1 MAEQLSMFGESAP
14 EPKRPRKPKGGGAP
28 GGAGGGG
35 GGTIVPAFLHE
46 EARRRYLNYALSVI
60 TSRALPDVRDGLK
73 PVQRRILFGMYH
85 DHHLT
90 HDAKYMKCAKVVGT
104 IMGQYHPHGDVAIY
118 DALVRLAQDFSLRYP
133 LVDGHGNFGSLDGDG
148 AAAMRYTECRLAPI
162 ASELLA
168 ELKKK
173 TVDYRPTYDGTL
185 FEPIVIPAR
194 APQLLINGTTGIA
207 VGMATNIPPHNL
219 SEVTD
224 ALVALIENPKLETK
238 DLVKHI
244 KGPDFPTGGQILN
257 SRAELK
263 EIYETGQGA
272 VKVRGEWVQE
282 ELKRGFQ
289 QIVVTSIP
297 YAVNKAS
304 LVQKFGDLV
313 RERQLPPL
321 TDVRDESTHD
331 VRIVLELKRDADPE
345 LVMAYLYKHTPL
357 QTNFNVNL
365 TCLVPT
371 ENPEVGAPQRLDLRA
386 MLRYFLDFRF
396 EVVTRRLKHELA
408 EIRKRLHILEGF
420 EKVYDALDEM
430 IRIIRKSEGKEDAAQ
445 ALMKRFAID
454 EEQVDAILEMKLYKL
469 ARLEI
474 LVIQSELKEK
484 RGDEKKLAD
493 TLDEA
498 HEYKNQKKRWAIVKE
513 ELSAIAAQYG
523 DKRRTKI
530 GGHVEEVEL
539 SEETFIADE
548 DSHVILTRDGWV
560 KRVREVKDPTQTR
573 LREGDE
579 VASVLAGSL
588 KSSLVLFS
596 NFGTAYVTRFND
608 IPASTGYGD
617 PVQKL
622 FKFDDGERVVG
633 ALSLDAR
640 LPRPEKMFAL
650 SKRGFGLR
658 FALEAHTEVSTR
670 AGRRYARPA
679 KDDEL
684 LGCVPVADKDFVAA
698 ITEKSNALICLA
710 DEINELAGPG
720 RGVTVIK
727 VAPDDRVVTFMCT
740 SDRDATIELETEKGK
755 KIALYVGRNEISS
768 RGGKG
773 RPFFRTDRVKRVVT
787 SAVTFVPLPE
797 PKDGPKNGA

>member
-1 MAEQLSMFGESAP
+1 MAQAQMDMFAGPETESRRG
-14 EPKRPRKPKGGGAP
+14 KKSKGGGAP
-28 GGAGGGG
+28 GGDGG

-90 HDAKYMKCAKVVGT
+90 FDAKFQKCAKVVGT

-133 LVDGHGNFGSLDGDG
+133 LVDGHGNFGSLDGDS
-148 AAAMRYTECRLAPI
+148 AAAMRYTECRLAAL
-162 ASELLA
+162 ASELLT

-194 APQLLINGTTGIA
+194 VPQLLINGTTGIA

-219 SEVTD
+219 GEVTD
-224 ALVALIENPKLETK
+224 ALVALIENSKLETK
-238 DLVKHI
+238 DLLKFV
-244 KGPDFPTGGQILN
+244 KGPDFPTGAQILN
-257 SRAELK
+257 SKAELR

-272 VKVRGEWVQE
+272 VKVRGEWMLE
-282 ELKRGFQ
+282 EIKRGGQ
-289 QIVVTSIP
+289 QIIVTSIP
-297 YAVNKAS
+297 YAVNKAT

-313 RERQLPPL
+313 RERKLPPL
-321 TDVRDESTHD
+321 TDVRDESTKD
-331 VRIVLELKRDADPE
+331 VRIALEIKRDADPE

-371 ENPEVGAPQRLDLRA
+371 DNPAVGAPKRLGLKE

-396 EVVTRRLKHELA
+396 EVVTRRLRHDLA

-430 IRIIRKSEGKEDAAQ
+430 IRIIRKSDGKEDAAQ
-445 ALMKRFAID
+445 KLMKRFGLD

-474 LVIQSELKEK
+474 LVIQNELKEK
-484 RGDEKKLAD
+484 RAEAKRLAD
-493 TLDEA
+493 ILDEA
-498 HEYKNQKKRWAIVKE
+498 HDYKNQKKRWGIVKE
-513 ELSAIAAQYG
+513 ELIAIAQQYG

-539 SEETFIADE
+539 SEEAFIADE

-560 KRVREVKDPTQTR
+560 KRVREVKDPSQTR

-579 VASVLAGSL
+579 VAAVLAGSL
-588 KSSLVLFS
+588 KSSLVFFS

-633 ALSLDAR
+633 SLSLDPR
-640 LPRPEKMFAL
+640 LKRAEKMFAL
-650 SKRGFGLR
+650 SKRGYGLR
-658 FALEAHTEVSTR
+658 FALQPHTEVSTR
-670 AGRRYARPA
+670 AGRRYARPG

-684 LGCVPVADKDFVAA
+684 LGCTPTTDKDFVAA
-698 ITEKSNALICLA
+698 ITEKSNALICTA
-710 DEINELAGPG
+710 KDVNELAGPG

-727 VAPDDRVVTFMCT
+727 VAPDDRVVAFLCT
-740 SDRDATIELETEKGK
+740 SDRDQVLELETEKGK
-755 KIALYVGRNEISS
+755 KISLYVGRNEISA

-773 RPFFRTDRVKRVVT
+773 RPFFRTDKVKRVVT
-787 SAVTFVPLPE
+787 SQVVFVPLPE
-797 PKDGPKNGA
+797 NKGGD